1 MRILVVCDTVESMT
15 EVSHELTLT
24 VDCGGGGIKSALLN
38 SGGFQI
44 GDSLR
49 TPVPYPFSPD
59 DLIEIIA
66 DHGQT
71 HGAFTRITVGLP
83 GMIRHGVVVYTPHYI
98 RRSGPH
104 TRPLPPLEEA
114 WNGLDLQTALE
125 RRFGVPVLVLND
137 AEVAAAGVVR
147 GHGLELVMTLGTG
160 LGTAFLDNGRLAP
173 HLEISHA
180 PMKWGLTYDDVVG
193 EAERLRLGDSA
204 WSRRVLKAIDSLMPV
219 FRWDQLYIGG
229 GNAARITESVRA
241 RLTPAI
247 FVPNMAGTSGGVRA
261 WSMAT
266 PHPTTVLSAEH

>member
-1 MRILVVCDTVESMT
+1 MT
-15 EVSHELTLT
+15 EVSHERTLT
-24 VDCGGGGIKSALLN
+24 VDCGGGGVKSALLDA
-38 SGGFQI
+38 GGFQL

-49 TPVPYPFSPD
+49 TPVPYPFSPQ
-59 DLIEIIA
+59 DLADIITKHA
-66 DHGQT
+66 DALGQ
-71 HGAFTRITVGLP
+71 FTRMTVGLP

-104 TRPLPPLEEA
+104 TRPLPQLEEA

-125 RRFGVPVLVLND
+125 VRFGVPSLVLND

-147 GHGLELVMTLGTG
+147 GRGLELVMTLGTG
-160 LGTAFLDNGRLAP
+160 LGTAFLDNGHLAP

-180 PMKWGLTYDDVVG
+180 QMKWGLTYDDVVG

-204 WSRRVLKAIDSLMPV
+204 WSRRVLKAIETLYPV

-229 GNAARITESVRA
+229 GNASRITDSVRA

-247 FVPNMAGTSGGVRA
+247 FVPNMAGTQGGVRA
-261 WSMAT
+261 WAMAK
-266 PHPTTVLSAEH
+266 PHPTTVLSTE